1 MHGGRGDL
9 ELRTYTFLDRMQP
22 QYAAFIGTVVNG
34 DVPIAGMA
42 QLFIEVAPG
51 NAIFR
56 VADVALK
63 SADVRPGVQIVERE
77 FGVLEIHSISLEA
90 VRAAGEAVLDDLG
103 LEESSRI
110 KPTVVSSQ
118 VITNVDP
125 YQAQLINKFRR
136 GAMLV
141 PGQTMLVLE
150 TSPAARDRAR
160 DLKVDLFTSAVPT
173 HTPPPMEMAGEGVI
187 QGRIVGTPEIQAAI
201 DAGLRTVSVVRGA
214 WVTRSARHL
223 AEQSGVTINASD

>member
-1 MHGGRGDL
+1 LVAEASRGAAL
-9 ELRTYTFLDRMQP
+9 ELRTYTFLDRIQP

-34 DVPIAGMA
+34 DIPIAGMA

-51 NAIFR
+51 NVIFR
-56 VADVALK
+56 VADIALK

-77 FGVLEIHSISLEA
+77 FGVLEIHSASLQA
-90 VRAAGEAVLDDLG
+90 VRAAGEAVLRDLG

-118 VITNVDP
+118 IITNIDP

-141 PGQTMLVLE
+141 PGETMLVLE
-150 TSPAARDRAR
+150 TSPAAYVSLAANEAEKAAHINVVNVNNIGRFGRMFLAGDTSHVQMAR
-160 DLKVDLFTSAVPT
+160 DAAV
-173 HTPPPMEMAGEGVI
+173 AAVNALSGREG
-187 QGRIVGTPEIQAAI
+187 R
-201 DAGLRTVSVVRGA
+201 
-214 WVTRSARHL
+214 
-223 AEQSGVTINASD
+223 

>member
-1 MHGGRGDL
+1 MPEEF
-9 ELRTYTFLDRMQP
+9 ELRTYTFIDRMQP

-34 DVPIAGMA
+34 DIPIAGMS

-77 FGVLEIHSISLEA
+77 FGVLEIHSMSQGA
-90 VRAAGEAVLDDLG
+90 VRAAGSAVLDDLG
-103 LEESSRI
+103 LQESSRI
-110 KPTVVSSQ
+110 KPRVVSSQ
-118 VITNVDP
+118 IITNVDP

-150 TSPAARDRAR
+150 TAPAAYVSLAANEAEKAANVGVVNVNNIGRYGRMFLAGDTSQVQMAR
-160 DLKVDLFTSAVPT
+160 NAAVT
-173 HTPPPMEMAGEGVI
+173 AIEQLT
-187 QGRIVGTPEIQAAI
+187 GRE
-201 DAGLRTVSVVRGA
+201 
-214 WVTRSARHL
+214 
-223 AEQSGVTINASD
+223 

>member
-1 MHGGRGDL
+1 MTQLAPL

-34 DVPIAGMA
+34 DIPIAGMS

-56 VADVALK
+56 VADIALK

-77 FGVLEIHSISLEA
+77 FGVLEIHSASLQA
-90 VRAAGEAVLDDLG
+90 VRAAGEAVLSELG
-103 LEESSRI
+103 LQESSRI

-118 VITNVDP
+118 IITNVDP

-150 TSPAARDRAR
+150 TSPAAYVSLAANEAEKAAQINVVNVNNIGRFGRMFLAGDTSHVQMAR
-160 DLKVDLFTSAVPT
+160 DAAV
-173 HTPPPMEMAGEGVI
+173 AAVNALSGREG
-187 QGRIVGTPEIQAAI
+187 R
-201 DAGLRTVSVVRGA
+201 
-214 WVTRSARHL
+214 
-223 AEQSGVTINASD
+223 

>member
-1 MHGGRGDL
+1 VTEVQTGGRGPQL

-34 DVPIAGMA
+34 DIPIAGMA

-56 VADVALK
+56 VADIALK

-77 FGVLEIHSISLEA
+77 FGVLEIHSASLQA
-90 VRAAGEAVLDDLG
+90 VRAAGEAVLGELG
-103 LEESSRI
+103 LEENSRI

-150 TSPAARDRAR
+150 TSPAAYVSLAANEAEKAAEINVVNVNNIGRFGRMFLAGDTSHIQMAR
-160 DLKVDLFTSAVPT
+160 DAAV
-173 HTPPPMEMAGEGVI
+173 AAVNAVS
-187 QGRIVGTPEIQAAI
+187 GRT
-201 DAGLRTVSVVRGA
+201 
-214 WVTRSARHL
+214 
-223 AEQSGVTINASD
+223 

>member
-1 MHGGRGDL
+1 MAEGPAPRTQL

-77 FGVLEIHSISLEA
+77 FGVLEIHSASLEA
-90 VRAAGEAVLDDLG
+90 VRAAGEAVLGDLG
-103 LEESSRI
+103 LAESSRI

-150 TSPAARDRAR
+150 TSPAAYVSLAANEAEKAAEINVVNVNNIGRFGRMFLAGDTSHIQMAR
-160 DLKVDLFTSAVPT
+160 DAAISAVS
-173 HTPPPMEMAGEGVI
+173 ALSG
-187 QGRIVGTPEIQAAI
+187 
-201 DAGLRTVSVVRGA
+201 
-214 WVTRSARHL
+214 RSA
-223 AEQSGVTINASD
+223 

>member
-1 MHGGRGDL
+1 MAEPRGEQF
-9 ELRTYTFLDRMQP
+9 ELRTYTFIDRMQP

-34 DVPIAGMA
+34 DIPIAGMA

-56 VADVALK
+56 VADIALK

-77 FGVLEIHSISLEA
+77 FGVLEIHSASQGAI
-90 VRAAGEAVLDDLG
+90 RAAGEAVLGELG
-103 LEESSRI
+103 LQESSRI
-110 KPTVVSSQ
+110 KPRVVSSQ

-150 TSPAARDRAR
+150 TAPAAYVSLAANEAEKTANVFVVNVNNIGRYGRMFLAGDTSQIQMAR
-160 DLKVDLFTSAVPT
+160 DAAETAIGQLT
-173 HTPPPMEMAGEGVI
+173 GREG
-187 QGRIVGTPEIQAAI
+187 G
-201 DAGLRTVSVVRGA
+201 
-214 WVTRSARHL
+214 
-223 AEQSGVTINASD
+223 

>member
-1 MHGGRGDL
+1 VTETARRVGGGAEL

-34 DVPIAGMA
+34 DIPIAGMA

-56 VADVALK
+56 VADIALK

-77 FGVLEIHSISLEA
+77 FGVLEIHSASLQA
-90 VRAAGEAVLDDLG
+90 VRAAGEAVLTELG
-103 LEESSRI
+103 LQESSRI

-150 TSPAARDRAR
+150 TSPAAYVSLAANEAEKAADINVVNVNNIGRFGRMFLSGDTSHIQMAR
-160 DLKVDLFTSAVPT
+160 DAAV
-173 HTPPPMEMAGEGVI
+173 AAVNALS
-187 QGRIVGTPEIQAAI
+187 GRT
-201 DAGLRTVSVVRGA
+201 
-214 WVTRSARHL
+214 
-223 AEQSGVTINASD
+223 